1 MCHGARWSYSA
12 DIHPTQALLPGLLCP
27 SPTLSSDLH
36 SAHTTLENARSHT
49 VAGWILRMQVLTWSL
64 GAHEGYWESIPA
76 KGKGEEA
83 ELCSGRG
90 QAVTLS
96 WQSNGANTAGQLSS
110 LGPKWPAFLSGL
122 RQSGSPL
129 EGLDMGRGSSPQLK
143 PTPKE
148 LTART
153 LCWLYFLALGSKAFL
168 GGVVL
173 EACSLPLMATP
184 DCQRVGGM
192 WSRCLRR
199 GRAKCGG
206 IWQPD
211 KISARSPNQLSKG
224 ACAWELPDKSRQ
236 YDLHL
241 AAGLPH
247 LLGP

>member
-1 MCHGARWSYSA
+1 M
-12 DIHPTQALLPGLLCP
+12 
-27 SPTLSSDLH
+27 
-36 SAHTTLENARSHT
+36 
-49 VAGWILRMQVLTWSL
+49 
-64 GAHEGYWESIPA
+64 

-83 ELCSGRG
+83 ELGSGRG
-90 QAVTLS
+90 QAVTQS
-96 WQSNGANTAGQLSS
+96 WQSSGANTAGQSCPV
-110 LGPKWPAFLSGL
+110 LGRNGQPFCQASGK
-122 RQSGSPL
+122 SGSPL
-129 EGLDMGRGSSPQLK
+129 EGFDMGRGSSPQLK

-153 LCWLYFLALGSKAFL
+153 LCWPYFLALGSKAFL

-184 DCQRVGGM
+184 DCQRVGEM

-199 GRAKCGG
+199 GRAECGG

-211 KISARSPNQLSKG
+211 KISAHSPNRLSKG
-224 ACAWELPDKSRQ
+224 ACAWELPDNSRK

-241 AAGLPH
+241 AAGLRH

>member
-1 MCHGARWSYSA
+1 MKFGGTRRLLGINTCERKRRGSRIVQWERSSCNTVLTKQWSQYCWSVVLSWAEMASLSVRPQAIRQPLGRVGHGAR
-12 DIHPTQALLPGLLCP
+12 
-27 SPTLSSDLH
+27 
-36 SAHTTLENARSHT
+36 
-49 VAGWILRMQVLTWSL
+49 
-64 GAHEGYWESIPA
+64 
-76 KGKGEEA
+76 
-83 ELCSGRG
+83 
-90 QAVTLS
+90 
-96 WQSNGANTAGQLSS
+96 QLSAAEADPEGADSQDS
-110 LGPKWPAFLSGL
+110 L
-122 RQSGSPL
+122 
-129 EGLDMGRGSSPQLK
+129 
-143 PTPKE
+143 
-148 LTART
+148 LTV
-153 LCWLYFLALGSKAFL
+153 YFLALGSKAFL